1 MAAVSKKITAADA
14 QKLFEEGRKAFNSG
28 KYSEAENLLK
38 QVLSIDEKNL
48 DALYFMGRVYHQTG
62 KTKKAQSYYQ
72 KVIDTDK
79 NSGRASEAKSR
90 LNQLGVKTD

>member
-1 MAAVSKKITAADA
+1 M
-14 QKLFEEGRKAFNSG
+14 
-28 KYSEAENLLK
+28 K